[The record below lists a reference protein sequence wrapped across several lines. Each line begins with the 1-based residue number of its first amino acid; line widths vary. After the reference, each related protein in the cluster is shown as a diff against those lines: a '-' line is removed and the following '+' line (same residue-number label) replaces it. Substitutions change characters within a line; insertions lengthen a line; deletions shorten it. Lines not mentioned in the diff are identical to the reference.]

1 MRLIQNLSF
10 ILVEWTSGKN
20 IYNLYAVIV
29 HKIHILCMFTNC
41 LYCLFLMSYLYIFKK
56 VCQHEQ
62 EQAQLKERARRLER
76 RLGTLDSEYAQQ
88 VENLRAAYHKTLS
101 AGLERD
107 VEGEENI
114 RQRYQAEIEQL
125 RVRIFV
131 IVLYDIMCD

>member
-1 MRLIQNLSF
+1 MDRG
-10 ILVEWTSGKN
+10 ILCNKAAV
-20 IYNLYAVIV
+20 LDAVIKEGPSRYKMCTV
-29 HKIHILCMFTNC
+29 ILITLCCHC
-41 LYCLFLMSYLYIFKK
+41 LINNFVIEK

-88 VENLRAAYHKTLS
+88 VENLRAAYQKTLS

-114 RQRYQAEIEQL
+114 RLRYQAEIEQL
-125 RVRIFV
+125 RVRIS
-131 IVLYDIMCD
+131 IVVFCIFFIYIIK

>member
-1 MRLIQNLSF
+1 MHTCTQEHIFLYSLCILISTNLLCCHCLINHF
-10 ILVEWTSGKN
+10 
-20 IYNLYAVIV
+20 VIE
-29 HKIHILCMFTNC
+29 
-41 LYCLFLMSYLYIFKK
+41 K

-125 RVRIFV
+125 RVRISV
-131 IVLYDIMCD
+131 IVFCMVFCIHNQIPEGLL

>member
-1 MRLIQNLSF
+1 
-10 ILVEWTSGKN
+10 
-20 IYNLYAVIV
+20 
-29 HKIHILCMFTNC
+29 
-41 LYCLFLMSYLYIFKK
+41 

-62 EQAQLKERARRLER
+62 EQSQLKERARRLER

-88 VENLRAAYHKTLS
+88 VENLRAAYQKTLS

-125 RVRIFV
+125 RVRISI
-131 IVLYDIMCD
+131 IVFCVFFYIHNEIKEGLL

>member
-1 MRLIQNLSF
+1 MN
-10 ILVEWTSGKN
+10 N
-20 IYNLYAVIV
+20 
-29 HKIHILCMFTNC
+29 
-41 LYCLFLMSYLYIFKK
+41 LYIFIK
-56 VCQHEQ
+56 VYQHEQ
-62 EQAQLKERARRLER
+62 EQAQLKDRARRLER

-125 RVRIFV
+125 RVRIF
-131 IVLYDIMCD
+131 IMVLSVCSMCD

>member
-1 MRLIQNLSF
+1 MN
-10 ILVEWTSGKN
+10 
-20 IYNLYAVIV
+20 NLYIVI
-29 HKIHILCMFTNC
+29 
-41 LYCLFLMSYLYIFKK
+41 K
-56 VCQHEQ
+56 VYQHEQ
-62 EQAQLKERARRLER
+62 EQAQLKDRARRLER

-125 RVRIFV
+125 RVRIF
-131 IVLYDIMCD
+131 IMVLSVCSMCD

>member
-1 MRLIQNLSF
+1 
-10 ILVEWTSGKN
+10 
-20 IYNLYAVIV
+20 
-29 HKIHILCMFTNC
+29 
-41 LYCLFLMSYLYIFKK
+41 

-88 VENLRAAYHKTLS
+88 VENLRAAYQKTLS

-114 RQRYQAEIEQL
+114 RLRYQAEIEQL
-125 RVRIFV
+125 RVRTSIIVFFIFFMY
-131 IVLYDIMCD
+131 LKK

>member
-1 MRLIQNLSF
+1 
-10 ILVEWTSGKN
+10 LV
-20 IYNLYAVIV
+20 ICI
-29 HKIHILCMFTNC
+29 I
-41 LYCLFLMSYLYIFKK
+41 KK

-88 VENLRAAYHKTLS
+88 VENLRAAYQKTLS

-125 RVRIFV
+125 RVRISV
-131 IVLYDIMCD
+131 TLLSIWYTHDYLKRGSRK

>member
-1 MRLIQNLSF
+1 MYSNTNHLCCHCLINNF
-10 ILVEWTSGKN
+10 
-20 IYNLYAVIV
+20 VIE
-29 HKIHILCMFTNC
+29 
-41 LYCLFLMSYLYIFKK
+41 K

-88 VENLRAAYHKTLS
+88 VENLRAAYQKTLS

-125 RVRIFV
+125 RVRISV
-131 IVLYDIMCD
+131 IVFCIVFYIRSKIKERVL

>member
-1 MRLIQNLSF
+1 
-10 ILVEWTSGKN
+10 
-20 IYNLYAVIV
+20 
-29 HKIHILCMFTNC
+29 
-41 LYCLFLMSYLYIFKK
+41 

-125 RVRIFV
+125 RVRISV
-131 IVLYDIMCD
+131 IVFCMVFCIHNQIPEGLL